1 MSACARDGSRND
13 KHAHLSKM
21 VRNGTTG
28 RRRMNIAIILSGGT
42 GTRLGGDI
50 PKQYTVTGGRSM
62 IARAMEPFFWHA
74 RIDAVQIVA
83 DSAYHGKIREDV
95 EDLTRFRGFS
105 APGETRALSILNA
118 LRDIASFASD
128 DDIVIIHDAAR
139 PFVSLEQISD
149 LIDACRE
156 HDGALPVLPMK
167 DTVYLLP
174 ESTQAGIEM
183 LDRSRIVAGQAP
195 EAFRFGK
202 YLAANEALL
211 PDRIKTINGSTEPA
225 LLAGMDIVTI
235 PGDEKNLKVTTKE
248 DLARYI
254 RILDE
259 RKTCVMP
266 A

>member
-1 MSACARDGSRND
+1 MA
-13 KHAHLSKM
+13 
-21 VRNGTTG
+21 
-28 RRRMNIAIILSGGT
+28 
-42 GTRLGGDI
+42 
-50 PKQYTVTGGRSM
+50 
-62 IARAMEPFFWHA
+62 
-74 RIDAVQIVA
+74 
-83 DSAYHGKIREDV
+83 
-95 EDLTRFRGFS
+95 RFRGFS

-118 LRDIASFASD
+118 LRDVASFASD

-139 PFVSLEQISD
+139 PFVSPEQISD

-174 ESTQAGIEM
+174 ESTQAGIEL

-235 PGDEKNLKVTTKE
+235 PGDEKNFKVTTKE

-259 RKTCVMP
+259 
-266 A
+266 

>member
-1 MSACARDGSRND
+1 M
-13 KHAHLSKM
+13 
-21 VRNGTTG
+21 
-28 RRRMNIAIILSGGT
+28 MNIAIILSGGS

-62 IARAMEPFFWHA
+62 IARAMEPFFLNA
-74 RIDAVQIVA
+74 RIDAVQVVA
-83 DSAYHGKIREDV
+83 DSTYHGKIREDV

-105 APGETRALSILNA
+105 VPGETRALSILNA
-118 LRDIASFASD
+118 LRDVASFASD
-128 DDIVIIHDAAR
+128 DDIIIIHDAAR
-139 PFVSLEQISD
+139 PFVSQEIISG

-174 ESTQAGIEM
+174 ESKQAGADTIEPI
-183 LDRSRIVAGQAP
+183 DRSRVVAGQAP

-235 PGDEKNLKVTTKE
+235 PGDERNFKVTTQE
-248 DLARYI
+248 DMDRYRHRI
-254 RILDE
+254 RE
-259 RKTCVMP
+259 REQ
-266 A
+266 